1 MPAEFNINK
10 NVVDTKLS
18 FVLESCCKSFPAL
31 ALGVKMLLTFICLS
45 VLAVAFLLA
54 INLYNRLVRGRNEV
68 KNSWNAI
75 DVQLKR
81 RHDLIPN
88 FIEAVKGYAT
98 HERQTLDAVI
108 KARKEAIA
116 SSGAIEA
123 RAKAEKALSASLL
136 PLFALAEAY
145 PNLKAN
151 ESFIALQT
159 ELAATE
165 NKIGFARQYYNDIAL
180 RYNNRVETFPGN
192 IVALMFNFRVEPYFQ
207 LEKAGERETPQV
219 KL

>member
-1 MPAEFNINK
+1 
-10 NVVDTKLS
+10 
-18 FVLESCCKSFPAL
+18 
-31 ALGVKMLLTFICLS
+31 MLLILISLS
-45 VLAVAFLLA
+45 IIIIIVFFA
-54 INLYNRLVRGRNEV
+54 ISLYNRFVRGRNEI
-68 KNSWNAI
+68 KNAWSAI

-88 FIEAVKGYAT
+88 LIEAVKGYAS
-98 HERQTLDAVI
+98 HERQTLDTVI
-108 KARKEAIA
+108 KARQDAIK
-116 SSGAIEA
+116 SSENIQA
-123 RAKAEKALSASLL
+123 REKAENALSTSLRS
-136 PLFALAEAY
+136 LFAISEAY

-165 NKIGFARQYYNDIAL
+165 NKIGFARQYYNDNVL

-192 IVALMFNFRVEPYFQ
+192 IVAGMYNFRIEPFFQ
-207 LEKAGERETPQV
+207 LEKAGEREALQV

>member
-1 MPAEFNINK
+1 
-10 NVVDTKLS
+10 
-18 FVLESCCKSFPAL
+18 
-31 ALGVKMLLTFICLS
+31 MLLILIYLT
-45 VLAVAFLLA
+45 VLAVVGIFV
-54 INLYNRLVRGRNEV
+54 INLYNRLVGGRNEV
-68 KNSWNAI
+68 KNSWCAI

-108 KARKEAIA
+108 KARQEAIA
-116 SSGAIEA
+116 SSGSVEA
-123 RAKAEKALSASLL
+123 REKAENALSGSLRS
-136 PLFALAEAY
+136 LFALSEAY

-165 NKIGFARQYYNDIAL
+165 NKIGFARQYYNDITL
-180 RYNNRVETFPGN
+180 RYNNRVQTFPGN
-192 IVALMFNFRVEPYFQ
+192 LVAGMFNFRVEPYFQ

>member
-1 MPAEFNINK
+1 
-10 NVVDTKLS
+10 
-18 FVLESCCKSFPAL
+18 
-31 ALGVKMLLTFICLS
+31 MLLVLISLS
-45 VLAVAFLLA
+45 VLVVIVFFA

-68 KNSWNAI
+68 KSAWSAI

-88 FIEAVKGYAT
+88 LIEAVKGYAS

-108 KARKEAIA
+108 KARQDAIK
-116 SSGAIEA
+116 SSESIAA
-123 RAKAEKALSASLL
+123 REKAENALSNSLRSLL
-136 PLFALAEAY
+136 ALSEAY
-145 PNLKAN
+145 PNIKAN

-165 NKIGFARQYYNDIAL
+165 NKIGFARQYYNDNVL

-192 IVALMFNFRVEPYFQ
+192 IIAGMYNFKIEPFFQ
-207 LEKAGERETPQV
+207 LEKAGEREAPQV

>member
-1 MPAEFNINK
+1 
-10 NVVDTKLS
+10 
-18 FVLESCCKSFPAL
+18 
-31 ALGVKMLLTFICLS
+31 MLLILISFS
-45 VLAVAFLLA
+45 VLIVIGFFA
-54 INLYNRLVRGRNEV
+54 IRLYNLLIRGRNEV
-68 KNSWNAI
+68 KNAWSAI

-88 FIEAVKGYAT
+88 LIEAVKGYAS

-108 KARKEAIA
+108 KARQDAIK
-116 SSGAIEA
+116 SSGSIAA
-123 RAKAEKALSASLL
+123 REKAENTLSTSLLSLLALS
-136 PLFALAEAY
+136 EAY

-165 NKIGFARQYYNDIAL
+165 NKIGFARQYYNDNVL

-192 IVALMFNFRVEPYFQ
+192 IVAGMYNFKIEPFFQ
-207 LEKAGERETPQV
+207 LEKAGEREAPQV

>member
-1 MPAEFNINK
+1 
-10 NVVDTKLS
+10 
-18 FVLESCCKSFPAL
+18 
-31 ALGVKMLLTFICLS
+31 MLLIPICLS
-45 VLAVAFLLA
+45 LLIVIGFFA

-68 KNSWNAI
+68 KNAWSAI

-88 FIEAVKGYAT
+88 LIEAVKGYAS

-108 KARKEAIA
+108 KARQEAIKA
-116 SSGAIEA
+116 SGSIAEKE
-123 RAKAEKALSASLL
+123 KAENALSNSLRSLL
-136 PLFALAEAY
+136 ALSEAY

-165 NKIGFARQYYNDIAL
+165 NKIGFARQYYNDNVL

-192 IVALMFNFRVEPYFQ
+192 IVAGMYNFRIEPFFQ
-207 LEKAGERETPQV
+207 LEKAGEREAPQV

>member
-1 MPAEFNINK
+1 
-10 NVVDTKLS
+10 
-18 FVLESCCKSFPAL
+18 
-31 ALGVKMLLTFICLS
+31 MLLILIYLS
-45 VLAVAFLLA
+45 VLAVVGLFV
-54 INLYNRLVRGRNEV
+54 ISLYNGLVRSRNEV
-68 KNSWNAI
+68 KNAWSAI

-98 HERQTLDAVI
+98 HERQTLDAVT
-108 KARKEAIA
+108 KARQEAVT
-116 SSGAIEA
+116 SSGGVEA
-123 RAKAEKALSASLL
+123 RAKAENALSASLRS
-136 PLFALAEAY
+136 LFALAEAY

-151 ESFIALQT
+151 ESFMTMQK

-165 NKIGFARQYYNDIAL
+165 NKIGFARQYYNDTAL

-192 IVALMFNFRVEPYFQ
+192 IVAGMFNFRVEPFFQ

-219 KL
+219 KF

>member
-1 MPAEFNINK
+1 MLLILIF
-10 NVVDTKLS
+10 LS
-18 FVLESCCKSFPAL
+18 AL
-31 ALGVKMLLTFICLS
+31 AVIGFI
-45 VLAVAFLLA
+45 A
-54 INLYNRLVRGRNEV
+54 IRLYNRLVRGRNEI
-68 KNSWNAI
+68 KNAWSAI

-88 FIEAVKGYAT
+88 LIEAVKGYAS
-98 HERQTLDAVI
+98 HERQTLDAVV
-108 KARKEAIA
+108 KARQAAIK
-116 SSGAIEA
+116 SSEIIAA
-123 RAKAEKALSASLL
+123 REKAENALSTSLRSLL
-136 PLFALAEAY
+136 ALSEAY

-165 NKIGFARQYYNDIAL
+165 NKIGFARQYYNDNVL
-180 RYNNRVETFPGN
+180 RYNNRVQTFPGN
-192 IVALMFNFRVEPYFQ
+192 IVACIYNFRIEPFFQ

>member
-1 MPAEFNINK
+1 
-10 NVVDTKLS
+10 
-18 FVLESCCKSFPAL
+18 
-31 ALGVKMLLTFICLS
+31 MLIILICLIA
-45 VLAVAFLLA
+45 LTAVGIFV
-54 INLYNRLVRGRNEV
+54 INLYNHLVRGRNEV
-68 KNSWNAI
+68 KNAWCAI

-88 FIEAVKGYAT
+88 FIETVKGYAA
-98 HERQTLDAVI
+98 HERQTLDTVI
-108 KARKEAIA
+108 KARQEAIA
-116 SSGAIEA
+116 SSGSLEA
-123 RAKAEKALSASLL
+123 RAKAENALSGSLRS
-136 PLFALAEAY
+136 LFALSEAY

-165 NKIGFARQYYNDIAL
+165 NKIGFARQYYNDITL
-180 RYNNRVETFPGN
+180 RYNNRVQTFPGN
-192 IVALMFNFRVEPYFQ
+192 LVAGMFNFRIEPFFQ